1 MGLEY
6 MVLDKCMGGPKQV
19 LDVDVNILMYKSYK
33 SCMKGTGLLFF
44 IL

>member
-1 MGLEY
+1 MK
-6 MVLDKCMGGPKQV
+6 LDKCRGGPKQV
-19 LDVDVNILMYKSYK
+19 LDVDVNTLVCKSYK